1 MDTHAVF
8 TRPALAVS
16 AVSPTRKSLVHPLTI
31 LYVPNTTKEQSLND
45 PETTWQQLIDAV
57 SALETKTTHDERDHV
72 VMKNCLARL
81 NLVQPFD
88 WMQWQELPLSDVDIE
103 RLDVHGC
110 VRHITRLVRADRFCE
125 NLLVGWIQGGD
136 FRRLCEAARRQA
148 EGRRAPSLP
157 KAA

>member
-1 MDTHAVF
+1 MDYLGRAGVTLGDQELYEISG
-8 TRPALAVS
+8 TP
-16 AVSPTRKSLVHPLTI
+16 PDYSLRS
-31 LYVPNTTKEQSLND
+31 TTTMEHSLND
-45 PETTWQQLIDAV
+45 IETTWQQLIDAV
-57 SALETKTTHDERDHV
+57 SALETKSTHDERDHI

-88 WMQWQELPLSDVDIE
+88 WMQWQELPLSEVDIE

-125 NLLVGWIQGGD
+125 NLLAGWIQGGD
-136 FRRLCEAARRQA
+136 FRRLCEAVRRQA
-148 EGRRAPSLP
+148 DGRRAPSLP